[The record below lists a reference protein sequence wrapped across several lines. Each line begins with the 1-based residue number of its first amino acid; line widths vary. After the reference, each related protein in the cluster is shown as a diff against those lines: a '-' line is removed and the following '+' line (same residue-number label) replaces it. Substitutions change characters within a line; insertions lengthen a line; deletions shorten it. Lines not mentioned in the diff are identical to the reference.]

1 VHTST
6 STRSASTE
14 RPLRAT
20 GRRESPATYRRRR
33 LVAILALVA
42 VVTLLALAFSGGEG
56 GAGAEAEP
64 VRLTIAATG
73 DLLIHSPVFERALAL
88 GGGSSYDFAPMF
100 DEIEPWIRQADL
112 ALCHVET
119 PMSDSIPP
127 AGYPLFNTPPE
138 LADAIAATGWDACS
152 TASDHTIDQGEEG
165 VAATLSAL
173 DRAAVA
179 HTGSYASE
187 ADSRR
192 PLILEAGGARVAL
205 LAYTTDLN
213 GLVPPAPWTVN
224 VVSDPQEVIVDARRA
239 LSQGADAVL
248 VNMHWGSEIV
258 PEYVP
263 HPSAEQRRFAA
274 ELARAPEITAIIGQ
288 GPHVVQ
294 TIARVNG
301 KYVVF
306 SEGNLIS
313 NQGAAVGLAEA
324 SQDGLIAVLDLLID
338 GEVATVEEVRYVPVW
353 VSQPEYLVVPVG
365 AGIEEGLADPATL
378 AESYER
384 TVSVAGRG
392 DGIQP
397 EPERVP

>member
-1 VHTST
+1 M
-6 STRSASTE
+6 R
-14 RPLRAT
+14 RPRRAT
-20 GRRESPATYRRRR
+20 ARRVSPATYRRRR
-33 LVAILALVA
+33 LVAILGLVA
-42 VVTLLALAFSGGEG
+42 VVAVLAWAFSGGDGEG
-56 GAGAEAEP
+56 GGGAETEP
-64 VRLTIAATG
+64 VHLTIAATG

-88 GGGSSYDFAPMF
+88 GGGSSYDFEPMF

-138 LADAIAATGWDACS
+138 MADAIAATGWDACS
-152 TASDHTIDQGEEG
+152 TASNHTIDQGEEG

-173 DRAAVA
+173 DRAGVA
-179 HTGSYASE
+179 HTGSYASA
-187 ADSRR
+187 ADSRM
-192 PLILEAGGARVAL
+192 PLILDAGGARVAL

-224 VVSDPQEVIVDARRA
+224 VVSDPQQVILDARRA
-239 LSQGADAVL
+239 MSQGADAVV

-263 HPSAEQRRFAA
+263 DPSAEQRRFAA

-294 TIARVNG
+294 TIGRVNG

-324 SQDGLIAVLDLLID
+324 SQDGLIAVLDLLVD
-338 GEVATVEEVRYVPVW
+338 GEIATVEGVRYVPVW
-353 VSQPEYLVVPVG
+353 VSQPDYVVVPVG
-365 AGIEEGLADPATL
+365 AGMEQGLADAATL
-378 AESYER
+378 AASYER
-384 TVSVAGRG
+384 TVSVAGHG
-392 DGIQP
+392 NGIQP